1 MAIGVALAL
10 RERKSDAHVYVL
22 MGDGELN
29 EGSVWEAF
37 MSAAQY
43 KLDNLTAI
51 IDRNYLCVDGN
62 TEEIMGL
69 YDLPAKFSAFGWSV
83 DECDGHN
90 IKELLG
96 VLQKRSIGVPHGI
109 VAETVKGKGVS
120 FIENRPEWH
129 RGVLSQ
135 KQYEQAKSEVLGG
148 A

>member
-1 MAIGVALAL
+1 MAISVAIGVALAL

-83 DECDGHN
+83 DEC
-90 IKELLG
+90 I
-96 VLQKRSIGVPHGI
+96 
-109 VAETVKGKGVS
+109 AETLNRCSAWNCCRNSKRQGC
-120 FIENRPEWH
+120 FI
-129 RGVLSQ
+129 
-135 KQYEQAKSEVLGG
+135 Y
-148 A
+148 